1 MFSRDDDDDCRRRRR
16 LLLSH
21 PISTVPDTRR
31 RLITH
36 EPVLPSSRHLLDE
49 ASTPCCVAYEL
60 CLNNNSIDVSDL
72 VENEPKARAANV
84 QMLIISGSLLLAL
97 VICCFVA
104 LLATRRR
111 RRRRLL
117 KEKERDIH
125 IAMDIDSNPGVSDE
139 RNLLYRSDVTIGEH
153 YQSDYA
159 ARKKNNDPETD
170 NPLFDSSRRTS
181 SEQGGYTGSNSTV
194 FDRMSRDGNLLQQWS
209 SRSKRESVHNP
220 LIHYM
225 DENDMETA
233 RVDALEGGGGIMY
246 ANAVLGGVDATAEG
260 ADRRNDSGA
269 GATADLGADASV
281 TADAELMLMFDTL
294 QSTEDIFL
302 AVQEGAEELAAI
314 ESIFLDLDRTEDDA
328 HIRAELA
335 EAKAA
340 FETVVTATDA
350 EGVTQFSAMAE
361 AEKMNFAKKLL
372 RAKRRLQ
379 RVEQQATASAVDM
392 KFSQRERLL
401 AEINRARSNLKP
413 VKSKWSAAKEMV
425 RSDGGGDASAAPSSS
440 EGGGGD
446 DAPPGR
452 MPKPN
457 KKAAKRTSTAFVV
470 SNPLATHG
478 GDGL

>member
-1 MFSRDDDDDCRRRRR
+1 
-16 LLLSH
+16 
-21 PISTVPDTRR
+21 
-31 RLITH
+31 
-36 EPVLPSSRHLLDE
+36 
-49 ASTPCCVAYEL
+49 
-60 CLNNNSIDVSDL
+60 
-72 VENEPKARAANV
+72 
-84 QMLIISGSLLLAL
+84 
-97 VICCFVA
+97 
-104 LLATRRR
+104 
-111 RRRRLL
+111 
-117 KEKERDIH
+117 
-125 IAMDIDSNPGVSDE
+125 
-139 RNLLYRSDVTIGEH
+139 
-153 YQSDYA
+153 
-159 ARKKNNDPETD
+159 
-170 NPLFDSSRRTS
+170 
-181 SEQGGYTGSNSTV
+181 
-194 FDRMSRDGNLLQQWS
+194 
-209 SRSKRESVHNP
+209 
-220 LIHYM
+220 
-225 DENDMETA
+225 
-233 RVDALEGGGGIMY
+233 
-246 ANAVLGGVDATAEG
+246 
-260 ADRRNDSGA
+260 
-269 GATADLGADASV
+269 
-281 TADAELMLMFDTL
+281 MLMFDTL